1 MGGRE
6 KTVLRNDLKFQAT
19 WRECGWY
26 PSEGKMK
33 MRREDEEKMKM
44 KREDGRTYFSTD
56 AHGDV
61 NFGAWWHF
69 PDRTLSVRSQL
80 TECRSSSKI
89 PAVIYDPDVNEPCK
103 RAKQRQPSHL
113 FSFL

>member
-1 MGGRE
+1 MPEQTNVFMGGRE
-6 KTVLRNDLKFQAT
+6 KTVLRNDLKFQST
-19 WRECGWY
+19 WRECVWY

-61 NFGAWWHF
+61 NFGKLR
-69 PDRTLSVRSQL
+69 D
-80 TECRSSSKI
+80 CRVQR
-89 PAVIYDPDVNEPCK
+89 AVW
-103 RAKQRQPSHL
+103 
-113 FSFL
+113 